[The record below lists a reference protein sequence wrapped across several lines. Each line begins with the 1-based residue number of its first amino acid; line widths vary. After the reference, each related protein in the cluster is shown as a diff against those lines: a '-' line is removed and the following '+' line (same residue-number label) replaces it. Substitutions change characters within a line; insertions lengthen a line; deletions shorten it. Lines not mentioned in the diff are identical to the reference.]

1 MLKKILLIET
11 NKRHL
16 EVLYPQIIFLLDSG
30 YQVLAAV
37 NRHAFNV
44 DLINSLSEKVDFILQ
59 SKHESTYAFFRR
71 LRGIIKKEA
80 IDTLVFNTFEG
91 SKVLIPYFVYL
102 KKFNSIRIIH
112 NLNYLSE
119 NKHYANRIINYLV
132 NKIKNQAEQKMKYNF
147 VLNRS
152 LLNEARRLNMTNIDY
167 FAPVFFSGF
176 FTPKKQDRQRDDMIR
191 IGVQGGVWFGRRN
204 YLSLIDGLLNLDP
217 TYRKRIKVYIVGNI
231 NTPDGKALV
240 EAIKAHGVEDNF
252 EYYSYFLSY
261 SQYFNI
267 LSQMDYLATIID
279 RYVDDYQVYNRS
291 KITSTVSM
299 ALALRKPM
307 INSCDLWMEDAYKKT
322 SLFYEETDLSSALK
336 EAIDLSSEAYW
347 LMVEN
352 YGQFEELDYEK
363 QKNRYIK
370 ALTYNT

>member
-37 NRHAFNV
+37 NRHAFNA
-44 DLINSLSEKVDFILQ
+44 EKVDFILQ